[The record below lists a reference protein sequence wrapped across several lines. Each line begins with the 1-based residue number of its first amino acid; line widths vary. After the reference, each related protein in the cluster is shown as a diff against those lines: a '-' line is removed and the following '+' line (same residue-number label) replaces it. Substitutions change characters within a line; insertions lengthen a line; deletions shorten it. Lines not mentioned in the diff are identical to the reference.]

1 MLSHSTG
8 LQQLADLRSRAA
20 HRLSGGKGAN
30 STGSKNSKDSA
41 GSPALQATEAL
52 AVLHAMAYSQ
62 DTAGDALALLHELQ
76 VHQVEVELQAEELR
90 DSRTE
95 LEAALRRQTALYDAQ
110 PVACFTV
117 DRELVVTEFN
127 LAGARLLGLD
137 RDEAC
142 GLPLGTLLSPA
153 SAAALQQLLLT
164 LAPGTGH
171 AAKVLQWGP
180 LNVALKG
187 PLKGPLRSVRADV
200 GPDPSGTGYLL
211 VLTELIGLVG

>member
-30 STGSKNSKDSA
+30 IKDSKDSA
-41 GSPALQATEAL
+41 GSPMLQATDAL
-52 AVLHAMAYSQ
+52 AVLHAMASSQ

-187 PLKGPLRSVRADV
+187 PLRSVRADV